1 MDSHQAALDLAA
13 AMDLDCFITYTS
25 NQVTQL
31 TSMSNNNLHNETRT
45 RIKDHIN
52 KIVLLNQEMEK
63 EIKGRHYMCSDPSRI
78 HSYGRGPELEI
89 AVRKR
94 YSARIKIEDDAIDA
108 LIDLLITSS
117 ISNTSNNSGS

>member
-1 MDSHQAALDLAA
+1 MNSHQAAVDLAA
-13 AMDLDCFITYTS
+13 TMDLDCFITLTC
-25 NQVTQL
+25 NQVKQS
-31 TSMSNNNLHNETRT
+31 TSMSSNNLHNESRT

-63 EIKGRHYMCSDPSRI
+63 EIKARHYMCSDPSRI
-78 HSYGRGPELEI
+78 HSYGRGPEQEI

-94 YSARIKIEDDAIDA
+94 YSARIKIEDAAIDA

-117 ISNTSNNSGS
+117 TSNTSKNSGS